1 MTIEQF
7 MELCIEPSMCKVEI
21 YGINQEE
28 TVWSGYADEIPN
40 EYREMDVES
49 FDVPTD
55 GCMTFN
61 I

>member
-1 MTIEQF
+1 MTIAEL
-7 MELCIEPSMCKVEI
+7 MEMCIEPSMCKVEI
-21 YGINQEE
+21 YDVWSEDV
-28 TVWSGYADEIPN
+28 VWSGWADEIPE
-40 EYREMDVES
+40 EYGEKYVES

>member
-1 MTIEQF
+1 MTIN
-7 MELCIEPSMCKVEI
+7 ELMNMCIEPSMCKVEI
-21 YGINQEE
+21 FDANPEKV
-28 TVWSGYADEIPN
+28 VWSGWADEIPD
-40 EYREMDVES
+40 EYGELDVES